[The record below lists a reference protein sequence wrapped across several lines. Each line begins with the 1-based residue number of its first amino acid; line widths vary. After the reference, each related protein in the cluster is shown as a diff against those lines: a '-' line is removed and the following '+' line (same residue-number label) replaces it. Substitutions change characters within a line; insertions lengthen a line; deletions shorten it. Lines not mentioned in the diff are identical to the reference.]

1 MLIPSWIDDGSD
13 IPDPFGRGAAAVEWL
28 RKLKHPSNPAP
39 GHPFQLD
46 SWQERILLRIYGP
59 RHLDDVY
66 DDGILVARKGSRI
79 VRRVIMVLPRGNRKT
94 SLAAAINLLH
104 LLGPEKHPGSLIV
117 SAASAHEQAL
127 ELFQESALI
136 IECDRRLSRHVR
148 ILRGSNH
155 TMTFGKRNIRYKAVA
170 SDGKVQHGKTPKV
183 VIADELHAWEGRAG
197 RSQWEALESALIK
210 VPETLMVVA
219 TTAGRGEDNLAFEI
233 VQHAIKVQKGEIDD
247 PATLPIVFMMEEG
260 DDWKSEAVWK
270 ALNPGMRHGYPDL
283 GGYRDRA
290 KKAIDSPS
298 ERDSFLQLN
307 LNRWLAKTTSS
318 FVDLAIYDKG
328 GDPIDYET
336 FRGRPCWVGVDMSRK
351 VDLSAVVACFR
362 SDDGTY
368 TVLPHFFAPEANV
381 RRRGDV
387 DGVNYLQWSKDG
399 ALTATLGDVI
409 DDSMVEAYI
418 RGLAERF
425 DVREVA
431 FDETYAQSV
440 MRPLMNDGFGDR
452 VVTLRQGWKTQSPA
466 LNLLE
471 EAIIGGKFKH
481 GGHPILRWNFGN
493 VALHTD
499 TNNNRIIAKQKSTDR
514 IDGVA
519 ATWMAVSRAAAG
531 EGGLSPW
538 DDPSVTV
545 EMLIG

>member
-1 MLIPSWIDDGSD
+1 MLIPSWIDSGEE
-13 IPDPFGRGAAAVEWL
+13 IPDPFGYGAKAVDWL

-46 SWQERILLRIYGP
+46 PWQERIVLRIYGP

-79 VRRVIMVLPRGNRKT
+79 VRRVILVLPRGNRKT
-94 SLAAAINLLH
+94 SLAAAMNLLH
-104 LLGPEKHPGSLIV
+104 LVGPEKHPGSLIV

-127 ELFQESALI
+127 ELFQEAALI
-136 IECDRRLSRHVR
+136 IEHDRRLSQHVK
-148 ILRGSNH
+148 ILRGNNH
-155 TMTFGKRNIRYKAVA
+155 TMTFGKQNIRYKAVA

-197 RSQWEALESALIK
+197 RSQWEALESALVK
-210 VPETLMVVA
+210 VPETLLIIA

-247 PATLPIVFMMEEG
+247 PATLPVIFMMEEG

-307 LNRWLAKTTSS
+307 LNRWLAKTSS
-318 FVDLAIYDKG
+318 PFVEMSIYDKG
-328 GDPIDYET
+328 DRPIPEGIDKM
-336 FRGRPCWVGVDMSRK
+336 PCWIGVDMSATT
-351 VDLSAVVACFR
+351 DLTSVVACVPHGDDYLILPYFFLPANNLR
-362 SDDGTY
+362 S
-368 TVLPHFFAPEANV
+368 
-381 RRRGDV
+381 RGDR
-387 DGVNYLQWSKDG
+387 DG
-399 ALTATLGDVI
+399 APYVAWAEQGLLIATPGNVI
-409 DDSMVEAYI
+409 DYRAVEACI
-418 RGLAERF
+418 RGLCERF
-425 DVREVA
+425 DVREIG
-431 FDETYAQSV
+431 FDRALAQPV
-440 MRPLMNDGFGDR
+440 MGPLMDDGLP
-452 VVTLRQGWKTQSPA
+452 VVEISQAWQTQTPA
-466 LNLLE
+466 LNALE
-471 EAIIGGKFKH
+471 KVILEGHFVHA
-481 GGHPILRWNFGN
+481 GHPVLRMCFANIAVHHWGN
-493 VALHTD
+493 S
-499 TNNNRIIAKQKSTDR
+499 NRAFRKDKSTGR
-514 IDGVA
+514 IDGAVA
-519 ATWMAVSRAAAG
+519 SWMAVSRAVAG
-531 EGGLSPW
+531 EGGLSVW